1 MNKGNMKFGIQPQI
15 MLKLFQNKFY
25 ILFDYFVTAR
35 MIHKIKK
42 KKVFQY

>member
-25 ILFDYFVTAR
+25 NSFDYFFCTYDSQ
-35 MIHKIKK
+35 